1 MRSLNDR
8 IEAMYARDRLG
19 AWTFVAV
26 LWVVILFVLFM
37 VWQVV
42 PDPAIR
48 TVLAVA
54 AGAVL
59 LFNTASIGA
68 MVKHYREDKD
78 FIYGLDIRH
87 LDAAREMKVEAEKE
101 AAQRA

>member
-1 MRSLNDR
+1 MRSLNER
-8 IEAMYARDRLG
+8 IDAMYGGDRLG

-26 LWVVILFVLFM
+26 LWVVILFVLYM
-37 VWQVV
+37 VWQVT
-42 PDPAIR
+42 PDPLIR
-48 TVLAVA
+48 LVLAVS

-68 MVKHYREDKD
+68 MVRHYREDKE

-87 LDAAREMKVEAEKE
+87 LDEARQMRVEAAKE